1 MKLGWR
7 IFIVVTACATG
18 FYLSR
23 KPWEVYRGQEA
34 KAADIS
40 REMKDAE
47 QERERMMREK
57 MKYGT
62 SVGRE
67 QIMREK
73 LWTKPGEAP
82 IEPK

>member
-23 KPWEVYRGQEA
+23 KPWEVYRGQEG
-34 KAADIS
+34 KSKEIS
-40 REMKDAE
+40 SEMREAE

-57 MKYGT
+57 MKYG
-62 SVGRE
+62 SSLGRE
-67 QIMREK
+67 QHMRDK
-73 LWTKPGEAP
+73 GWAKPGETP

>member
-7 IFIVVTACATG
+7 VFIVVAACATG

-23 KPWEVYRGQEA
+23 KPWDVYRDQQAKSKEISAEMQEA
-34 KAADIS
+34 EK
-40 REMKDAE
+40 
-47 QERERMMREK
+47 ERERMMREK
-57 MKYGT
+57 MKYSS
-62 SVGRE
+62 SVGKE

-73 LWTKPGEAP
+73 QWSKPGETP